1 MGSSMPIK
9 LGDDAPWKEMENS
22 RNSDLADLLR
32 RHGLPTAEFERIFP
46 FRAKGRRSQRKPD
59 VSVVDGDVHLISGK
73 YGNKRELQSVTSAQE
88 YREDLGPE
96 LRRHGK
102 VLGEVFGVTFP
113 ASRTEKFILHILP
126 KEGRKEISARLD
138 TLEELSARIFDVIR
152 GNVKSALEIEEPV
165 EEEARR
171 LFRGGAEALAATVT
185 GGRLPDVE
193 EIFGGHDFFRSL
205 LLPRL
210 TGETQKEALRLGA
223 SYLFVNQL
231 LFYALLSQAAQAA
244 GPPFSENYP
253 PIRAS
258 HFSSPKALRAHYFER
273 VHSRNYE
280 PIYGFDVAQFFKGRD
295 AETACKDLVRGVLG
309 LAPKLD
315 IPDLVGQVFQT
326 LIPLDIRKKLGA
338 HYTNRHSAE
347 LLARLAVRTPRD
359 TVLDPACGSGTLLV
373 AAYRRK
379 LQLAPEGDSASLHHR
394 FVERDITGIDA
405 MGFSAHLSAVNLA
418 LQQPLVETEHVR
430 IGLADSTTKRPP
442 GRAADRV
449 PGSPL
454 TVINPTE
461 TIVSREIRQAV
472 LDQPAGVSKPRRR
485 QRRVVQIS
493 SRDARPIPLEAVDL
507 VIMNPPFTSWDN
519 MGESYRENL
528 KKSFA
533 NEPEVRPGFHNA
545 IHWKTSQQSFF
556 LLLGDLFLKSG
567 GTVAA
572 VLPVTTFTGQAFAPL
587 LTYLLANY
595 TIRVVVVG
603 LGRSSFSEDTSLSE
617 CLFVATKGKAASGTT
632 FPFVGVEKPPD
643 QWTADEVDRIATA
656 IETGVSIPGLVRIEK
671 VAMDSMRLDRETLSG
686 LTFRLHDDYAAAR
699 ATLDKVYAASSVPLV
714 PFGTLPTTTRRWNLG
729 GGWLKHYG
737 SRGLFVYRTPD
748 RATKD
753 SDRLLLDAE
762 DADSIR
768 FHDRM
773 AGPEG
778 HQFSLPRMHLRPAL
792 RSFSYLPGLDVTGR
806 SDFVVARPSDSLRK
820 VLVAEYG
827 AHEGNAFYARVTRA
841 VKRKGGGQWEGLI
854 GTGFCKLAFA
864 GRLNLAAKGTRAL
877 CVRSEEPMLL
887 AAYGFMVSGAKDT
900 RTEKLLS
907 LWLNSTPFLL
917 SLMDKLTITEGT
929 WVRMEQFILAP
940 ALVPQP
946 SALSEGQ
953 WTLVERLYAKL
964 KSKPLPS
971 LVDQLQGHPTR
982 LALDDGV
989 LHLLGITE
997 TSTRSRVGESIRKGA
1012 LTGLTA
1018 LRAAMGVGKKP
1029 ADLSEP
1035 DSSGEDEPPAEDDDE
1050 VGTEDASADLG
1061 RDPGSE
1067 SRTFGGQVSF
1077 GEDGKMK
1084 GTASLK
1090 NWKKN

>member
-1 MGSSMPIK
+1 MPIK
-9 LGDDAPWKEMENS
+9 LGEDAPWKEMENS

-32 RHGLPTAEFERIFP
+32 RHGLPTAEFERIFS
-46 FRAKGRRSQRKPD
+46 FRARGRRSQRKPD
-59 VSVVDGDVHLISGK
+59 VSVVNGEVHIISGK

-88 YREDLGPE
+88 YREDLEPE

-102 VLGEVFGVTFP
+102 ALGEVFGVTFP
-113 ASRTEKFILHILP
+113 ASRTEKFILHVLP

-138 TLEELSARIFDVIR
+138 SLEDLSVRISDVIR
-152 GNVKSALEIEEPV
+152 GNVGSVLEIEEPV

-171 LFRGGAEALAATVT
+171 LFRAGAEALAATVT

-244 GPPFSENYP
+244 GPPFSKNYP
-253 PIRAS
+253 PVRAS
-258 HFSSPKALRAHYFER
+258 HFSSPKILRREYFER

-280 PIYGFDVAQFFKGRD
+280 PIYGFDVAQFFKGRE
-295 AETACKDLVRGVLG
+295 AETACKDLVRGILG

-347 LLARLAVRTPRD
+347 LLARLAVRSPQD

-379 LQLAPEGDSASLHHR
+379 FQLTLKGSPTSIHHR
-394 FVERDITGIDA
+394 FVEQEITGIDA

-442 GRAADRV
+442 GRVVDRI

-454 TVINPTE
+454 TVINPAE

-472 LDQPAGVSKPRRR
+472 LDQPSGNLKSRRR

-493 SRDARPIPLEAVDL
+493 SQDARPIPLEAVDL

-533 NEPEVRPGFHNA
+533 NEPEVQPGFHDA
-545 IHWKTSQQSFF
+545 IHWKTSQQTFF
-556 LLLGDLFLKSG
+556 LLLGDLFLKPG
-567 GTVAA
+567 GSIAA

-587 LTYLLANY
+587 LSYLLSNY
-595 TIRVVVVG
+595 TIRAVVVG
-603 LGRSSFSEDTSLSE
+603 LGRTSFSEDTSLSE
-617 CLFVATKGKAASGTT
+617 CLFVATKEKPTPGTT

-643 QWTADEVDRIATA
+643 EWTTEEVERVAAA
-656 IETGVSIPGLVRIEK
+656 IETGTSIPGLVRVQSVE
-671 VAMDSMRLDRETLSG
+671 MDAMRLDRQTLSG
-686 LTFRLHDDYAAAR
+686 LTFRLHEEYAAAR
-699 ATLDKVYAASSVPLV
+699 GTLDKLYGASIVPLV
-714 PFGTLPTTTRRWNLG
+714 PFGTLPITTRRWTLG

-748 RATKD
+748 RASKD

-762 DADSIR
+762 RTDGIQ

-773 AGPEG
+773 AGPAG
-778 HQFSLPRMHLRPAL
+778 QQFSLPRAHLRPAL

-806 SDFVVARPSDSLRK
+806 SDLVVGRPSEGLRR
-820 VLVAEYG
+820 VLVNEYG
-827 AHEGNAFYARVTRA
+827 AREGNSYYARVTRA
-841 VKRKGGGQWEGLI
+841 VKRKGGGQWESLI
-854 GTGFCKLAFA
+854 GAGFCKLAFA

-877 CVRSEEPMLL
+877 CVRSDEPILL
-887 AAYGFMVSGAKDT
+887 AAYGFMVAGIKDD
-900 RTEKLLS
+900 RTEKLLC
-907 LWLNSTPFLL
+907 LWLNSTPFVL

-929 WVRMEQFILAP
+929 WVRMEQFILSP

-946 SALSEGQ
+946 SALSQAQ
-953 WTLVERLYAKL
+953 WVMVEKLYAKL
-964 KSKPLPS
+964 KRRPLPS
-971 LVDQLQGHPTR
+971 LIEQLQGHPTR
-982 LALDDGV
+982 VALDDGM
-989 LHLLGITE
+989 LQLLGITDSE
-997 TSTRSRVGESIRKGA
+997 IRLAHGKSLRKGA
-1012 LTGLTA
+1012 LTGIMA
-1018 LRAAMGVGKKP
+1018 LRAAMGVGKRSGSTP
-1029 ADLSEP
+1029 GADPNVEEQPPSDDEEDDAGDELPP
-1035 DSSGEDEPPAEDDDE
+1035 DVIEDPENGPPA
-1050 VGTEDASADLG
+1050 
-1061 RDPGSE
+1061 
-1067 SRTFGGQVSF
+1067 FGGQVSF
-1077 GEDGKMK
+1077 GKNGRMK

-1090 NWKKN
+1090 NWK